1 MAAFRSR
8 PSTDEAARMTATAA
22 ELLEMLSG
30 RTSTAPASAPQ
41 VRVLLVLEHHDG
53 INLRTLAAILGTA
66 PPSASR
72 LCDRLQ
78 TSGLLEREAGEAD
91 RREVRLRL
99 SGTGRSFLADLRAR
113 REGEMAAVLSA
124 MPPAKAQALLEGL
137 EAFCA
142 AASSRVLGRDDAGTA
157 AEDDEGRAAEDVA
170 GNRGTAGRSAVAGRG
185 ARAADGP
192 GAGLGQAPAGA
203 EWLGAAGHRPA

>member
-1 MAAFRSR
+1 
-8 PSTDEAARMTATAA
+8 MTAAAA

-30 RTSTAPASAPQ
+30 RASMAPASAPQ

-53 INLRTLAAILGTA
+53 INLRTLAGILGAA

-78 TSGLLEREAGEAD
+78 TSGLLERESVESD

-157 AEDDEGRAAEDVA
+157 AEGVA
-170 GNRGTAGRSAVAGRG
+170 GSRGTAGRSAVAGRVAG
-185 ARAADGP
+185 ADDGA
-192 GAGLGQAPAGA
+192 GAGLGQTSAGA
-203 EWLGAAGHRPA
+203 EWPGVAGRRPA